1 MAQRMYPVT
10 ALIIMVILGIC
21 GTVQAEV
28 IYVDAVALGI
38 DDGSSWTDAYN
49 NLQDALAVA
58 VAGDEI
64 RVAQGTYKPDQ
75 GAAVTPGDR
84 EATFQLI
91 SGVTVN
97 GGYAGD
103 GEPDPDAR
111 DISLY
116 ETILSGDLDGDDG
129 AGFTNNAENS
139 YHVVTGSAADATAV
153 LDGLTI
159 TAGNA
164 NGADT
169 LGYGSGLYNDLG
181 SPSLTDCTL
190 TGNWATSDRGGGMYN
205 GNNSSPTL
213 TNCSFVDNW
222 PDGMDN
228 YDSSPT
234 LTYCTF
240 STNFKGMHNL
250 NSSPTLN
257 NCTFSN
263 NDRGMYNYESSTTLT
278 NCTFTQNSEGNY
290 GGAMYN
296 LNSNPILTDCTFT
309 ANSADYGGGVYNES
323 SNTSLT
329 NCTFIG
335 NSADSGGAIYNYNSN
350 PTLTGCAFTDNS
362 AQNHSGAIRNF
373 NSNALLTNCTF
384 IENEASTDGGAIG
397 NSQSS
402 PTLTGCTFTENYAG
416 NHGGAVFNNAGTPV
430 LTECTFTDNT
440 AFAGAGIANQN
451 SNAIITDCTFTLNA
465 SEEYGAAINNND
477 SSPQITRCM
486 FFRNLAG
493 DFGGGAVC
501 NWSGSPT
508 IRNCLFSTN
517 VSIERGGAV
526 MNNRSSLILF
536 NCTFVLNTAGAG
548 NAVGF
553 YSYQGDTPSS
563 MQATNCIFWD
573 GGDEISDSGEGEWQ
587 PSTISITYSDIQG
600 GWDGDGNIDADPLFV
615 DVGMDDCRLLAVSP
629 CIDAGDPA
637 YVPVPDETDL
647 DGNPRVVNG
656 RIDMGA
662 YEQSPSIISVDVGVS
677 PSTINLKSQGK
688 YITVLLTFSEGVN
701 VADVDTGSI
710 LLQDSIQPLQD
721 WAWLDEQ
728 DRLVMVRYSREDVQ
742 AILNPG
748 NVDVKITGS
757 FYDGT
762 PFEGTGV
769 VKVINKGGGKKT

>member
-10 ALIIMVILGIC
+10 ALIIMLILGIC

-28 IYVDAVALGI
+28 IYVDADALGI

-49 NLQDALAVA
+49 YLQDALADA

-84 EATFQLI
+84 EATFQLT
-91 SGVTVN
+91 SGVAIN

-103 GEPDPDAR
+103 GELDPDDR
-111 DISLY
+111 NVGLY
-116 ETILSGDLDGDDG
+116 VTVLSGDLNGDDG
-129 AGFTNNAENS
+129 AGFTNNIENS

-153 LDGLTI
+153 LNGFTI

-164 NGADT
+164 NGALT

-181 SPSLTDCTL
+181 SPSITDCTL
-190 TGNWATSDRGGGMYN
+190 TGNWATSNRGGGMYN

-213 TNCSFVDNW
+213 TNCSFIDNW
-222 PDGMDN
+222 PDGMDS

-234 LTYCTF
+234 VTGCTF
-240 STNFKGMHNL
+240 SDNFKGMYNY
-250 NSSPTLN
+250 NSSPILN

-263 NDRGMYNYESSTTLT
+263 NDQGMYNIESGSTLT
-278 NCTFTQNSEGNY
+278 NCTFTQNTEGYY
-290 GGAMYN
+290 GGAMHN
-296 LNSNPILTDCTFT
+296 QNANPILTDCTFT
-309 ANSADYGGGVYNES
+309 ANSATNGGGVYNES

-329 NCTFIG
+329 NCSFVS
-335 NSADSGGAIYNYNSN
+335 NSAVYGGAVYNYNSN
-350 PTLTGCAFTDNS
+350 PTVTGCTFTDNS

-384 IENEASTDGGAIG
+384 TENVASTDGGAIG

-402 PTLTGCTFTENYAG
+402 PTLTGCTFTENYAF
-416 NHGGAVFNNAGTPV
+416 NHGGAVYNNAGTPL
-430 LTECTFTDNT
+430 LTECTFAENT
-440 AFAGAGIANQN
+440 AFAGGGIDNQN
-451 SNAIITDCTFTLNA
+451 SNAIITDCTFTLNS

-486 FFRNLAG
+486 FFLNMAN

-508 IRNCLFSTN
+508 IRNCLFSHN
-517 VSIERGGAV
+517 YSSQWGAAV
-526 MNNRSSLILF
+526 MNNKSSLLLF
-536 NCTFVLNTAGAG
+536 NCTFVQNTAGEG
-548 NAVGF
+548 NALGF
-553 YSYQGDTPSS
+553 YSYLNDPPSS

-573 GGDEISDSGEGEWQ
+573 GGDEIFKNEETD
-587 PSTISITYSDIQG
+587 ISITYSDIQG

-647 DGNPRVVNG
+647 DGSPRIING

-677 PSTINLKSQGK
+677 PSTINLKSNGK
-688 YITVLLTFSEGVN
+688 YVTVLLTFSEGVN

-721 WAWLDEQ
+721 WVWLDEQ
-728 DRLVMVRYSREDVQ
+728 ERLVMVRYSREDVQ
-742 AILNPG
+742 TILNPG
-748 NVDVKITGS
+748 NVEIKVTGS

-762 PFEGTGV
+762 TFEGTGV
-769 VKVINKGGGKKT
+769 VNVINKGGGKKS